1 MNKHEQATNEVINWL
16 ELNPKMTY
24 KQVKSKIKKAFTE
37 KYGNAVS
44 KGVLK
49 MHIDDFTESVC
60 LKLNISQN

>member
-37 KYGNAVS
+37 KYGNAVPKS
-44 KGVLK
+44 VLE